1 MNELSMMIAELRR
14 CGEALIAVSKTLD
27 AKFCGQEQPAEP
39 VPVPETEPVTLEQV
53 RAVLAEK
60 SLQCKRVE
68 VQELIRKHGA
78 EKLSQIDPAQYAGLL
93 AEAEAL

>member
-1 MNELSMMIAELRR
+1 MNELSTIITELRR
-14 CGEALIAVSKTLD
+14 CGEVLISLSEKLD
-27 AKFCGQEQPAEP
+27 VKFSGQEQPAEP
-39 VPVPETEPVTLEQV
+39 VPASETTPVTLETV

-60 SLQCKRVE
+60 SLQGKRAE

-78 EKLSQIDPAQYAGLL
+78 EKLSRIDPAQYAGLL

>member
-1 MNELSMMIAELRR
+1 MNELSTIIAELRR
-14 CGEALIAVSKTLD
+14 CGEALISLSEKLD
-27 AKFCGQEQPAEP
+27 VNISGQEQPAEP
-39 VPVPETEPVTLEQV
+39 APVPETESVTLETV

-60 SLQCKRVE
+60 SLQGKRAE

-78 EKLSQIDPAQYAGLL
+78 DKLSKIDPARYTGLL